1 MPIKINPTLMTLFVI
16 CALVQFIVPSA
27 LIGVLPF
34 ILCAIAV
41 GLIYYLEAPKLK
53 RFTFIAYLALSIYD
67 PEYVTFLP
75 VILYAFVGEDPLTWS
90 APVILPYL
98 FHLNR
103 LIPFSH
109 TTPLASK
116 LFLSLVMVVL
126 AFLLKHQLLRE
137 NQLKKALVQKA
148 DAMREI
154 ELHLNEKN
162 QALMLHQDDEIHY
175 ATLNERNRIAR
186 EIHDHVGHQ
195 LSRVLLQIGAQLTL
209 KPSDPALL
217 SMKDTLDSAMD
228 NLRKSVHNLHD
239 TSVELETQLR
249 QVTSGFEKCPL
260 SMNLHLESE
269 PHAKIKVA
277 LVAIL
282 KESLSNVSKHSS
294 ASLVKISLI
303 EHPTFYQFIIYDNG
317 TANHINV
324 IDDLQNRGIGL
335 KNIEQRVHELK
346 GRFLIRTQTGFELF
360 ITLPKT

>member
-16 CALVQFIVPSA
+16 CALVQFIYPSA

-34 ILCAIAV
+34 ILCAIAA
-41 GLIYYLEAPKLK
+41 GLIYYLENPKLK
-53 RFTFIAYLALSIYD
+53 RLTYLTYLALCLYD
-67 PEYVTFLP
+67 PEYVAFIP
-75 VILYAFVGEDPLTWS
+75 VILYAFVGDDPLPWV

-98 FHLNR
+98 FHINH

-109 TTPLASK
+109 AIPLASK
-116 LFLSLVMVVL
+116 LFLSLVMTVL
-126 AFLLKHQLLRE
+126 ALLLKHQQLQQNLLKRT
-137 NQLKKALVQKA
+137 LVQKS

-228 NLRKSVHNLHD
+228 NLRKSVHDLHD

-269 PHAKIKVA
+269 PHAKMKVA

-294 ASLVKISLI
+294 ASQVKVSLI

-317 TANHINV
+317 TADHINS

-360 ITLPKT
+360 ITLPKN